1 MNFLARAVRFVVGVV
16 ILSWGLKLLARFF
29 AWVMKTSG
37 VPGAQTNYAQPG
49 GAQRQLVARQLM
61 RDPVCGMHMP
71 QNLAIPYRDNGELKY
86 FCSAECRDKYAS
98 GTLRRAAN
106 G

>member
-1 MNFLARAVRFVVGVV
+1 MNFLARVVRFVVGVV
-16 ILSWGLKLLARFF
+16 ILTWGLRLVSRFF

-37 VPGAQTNYAQPG
+37 VPGGPNYSQQG
-49 GAQRQLVARQLM
+49 GTQQLVPRQLM

-71 QNLAIPYRDNGELKY
+71 ENLAIPYRDDGELKY
-86 FCSAECRDKYAS
+86 FCSTECRDKYAS
-98 GTLRRAAN
+98 QNLRRAAN

>member
-1 MNFLARAVRFVVGVV
+1 MNFLARVVRFVVGVV
-16 ILSWGLKLLARFF
+16 ILSWGLKLLSRFF

-37 VPGAQTNYAQPG
+37 VPGGPPNYSQPG
-49 GAQRQLVARQLM
+49 GTQQQLAARQLM

-71 QNLAIPYRDNGELKY
+71 ENLAITYRDNGELRY
-86 FCSAECRDKYAS
+86 FCSAECRDKYTNE
-98 GTLRRAAN
+98 TLRRAAN

>member
-1 MNFLARAVRFVVGVV
+1 MNFLARVVRFVVGVV
-16 ILSWGLKLLARFF
+16 ILSWGLKLLSRFF
-29 AWVMKTSG
+29 AWVLKTSG
-37 VPGAQTNYAQPG
+37 VPGGPANYPQPG
-49 GAQRQLVARQLM
+49 APQQLVARQLL

-71 QNLAIPYRDNGELKY
+71 ENLAIPYRDRGELKY

-98 GTLRRAAN
+98 ETLRRAAN

>member
-1 MNFLARAVRFVVGVV
+1 MNFLARVVRFVVGVV
-16 ILSWGLKLLARFF
+16 ILTWGLRLVSRFF

-37 VPGAQTNYAQPG
+37 VPGGPSYSQGSQ
-49 GAQRQLVARQLM
+49 QLVPRQLM

-71 QNLAIPYRDNGELKY
+71 ENLAITYRDNGELKY
-86 FCSAECRDKYAS
+86 FCSVECRDKYAS
-98 GTLRRAAN
+98 QNLRRAAN

>member
-1 MNFLARAVRFVVGVV
+1 MNFLARVVRFVVGVV
-16 ILSWGLKLLARFF
+16 ILSWGLKLLSRFF

-37 VPGAQTNYAQPG
+37 VPGGQPNYSQPG
-49 GAQRQLVARQLM
+49 GAHQQLVARPLM

-71 QNLAIPYRDNGELKY
+71 ENLAITYRHNGELKY

-98 GTLRRAAN
+98 ETLRRAAN

>member
-1 MNFLARAVRFVVGVV
+1 MNFLARVVRFVVGVV
-16 ILSWGLKLLARFF
+16 ILSWGLRLLARVF

-37 VPGAQTNYAQPG
+37 APGGQANYSPPG
-49 GAQRQLVARQLM
+49 GARQQLVARQLM

-71 QNLAIPYRDNGELKY
+71 EHLAITCRDRGELKY

-98 GTLRRAAN
+98 ETLRRAAN

>member
-1 MNFLARAVRFVVGVV
+1 MNFLARVVRFVVGVV
-16 ILSWGLKLLARFF
+16 ILSWGLKLLSRFF

-37 VPGAQTNYAQPG
+37 VPGGPPHYSPPG
-49 GAQRQLVARQLM
+49 GAQQLVARPLM

-71 QNLAIPYRDNGELKY
+71 ENLAITYRDDGELKY

-98 GTLRRAAN
+98 ETLRRAAN

>member
-1 MNFLARAVRFVVGVV
+1 MNFLARLVRFVIGVV
-16 ILSWGLKLLARFF
+16 ILTWGLRLVARFF
-29 AWVMKTSG
+29 AWVMKTST
-37 VPGAQTNYAQPG
+37 VPGQSSYSQSA
-49 GAQRQLVARQLM
+49 GAQQQLVARQLM

-71 QNLAIPYRDNGELKY
+71 ENLAIPYRDNGELKY

-98 GTLRRAAN
+98 GSLRQAAN